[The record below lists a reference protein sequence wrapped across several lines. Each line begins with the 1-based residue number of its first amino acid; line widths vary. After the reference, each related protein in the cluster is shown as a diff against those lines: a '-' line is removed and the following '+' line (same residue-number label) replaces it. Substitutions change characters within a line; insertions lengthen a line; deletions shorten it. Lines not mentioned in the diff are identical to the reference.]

1 MRAILT
7 YHSIDA
13 SGSPISVSPDAFA
26 RHLEW
31 LAGGAVL
38 PLELEELLAHDDD
51 GQDAVAITFDDAFL
65 NTKQPILDLLERRVP
80 VTTFVVT
87 DHVGG
92 TNSWGGRAEPG
103 IPTLPVLGWR
113 DLAEL
118 VGAGAS
124 IEAHT
129 RRHPR
134 LSSLS
139 DAMIDDELGGA
150 RERLSS
156 ELGVDARHVAYP
168 YGDVTADIAMRA
180 SSIYR
185 FGYTTDFRPVGSRE
199 EPMLL
204 PRFDMYYFQAPG
216 ALDAWGQSDFHR
228 RTRWIRARRTLRS
241 MLSRSARPKN

>member
-1 MRAILT
+1 MKAILT
-7 YHSIDA
+7 YHSIDT

-31 LAGGAVL
+31 LTGGAVL
-38 PLELEELLAHDDD
+38 PLGLEDLLAHDVD

-65 NTKQPILDLLERRVP
+65 NTRRPILELLERRVP

-92 TNSWGGRAEPG
+92 TNTWGGRAEPG
-103 IPTLPVLGWR
+103 IPTLPVLGWH

-118 VGAGAS
+118 LGAGAS
-124 IEAHT
+124 IGAHT

-134 LSSLS
+134 LSTLS
-139 DAMIDDELGGA
+139 DALIDDELGGA
-150 RERLSS
+150 RERLES
-156 ELGVDARHVAYP
+156 ELGVDARHFAYP
-168 YGDVTADIAMRA
+168 YGDVTAAIATRA

-185 FGYTTDFRPVGSRE
+185 FGYTTDFRPLGSRE
-199 EPMLL
+199 APMLL

-216 ALDAWGQSDFHR
+216 ALDAWGQPAFHR
-228 RTRWIRARRTLRS
+228 RTRWIRARRTMRS
-241 MLSRSARPKN
+241 LLSRSARPRN